1 MSDTKKIERLFKDN
15 WDALCMFSLHYVGDM
30 DTAEDIV
37 MDCFLKL
44 SVRIGQGEGL
54 TPDPYPKETVA
65 NPKQYLYQMVRNES
79 LDKASHVSETIQLSE
94 TTKASDDIDDVAERS
109 EREVRLW
116 KAIDSLPPI
125 RREVLLMSKRDRL
138 KHEDIAAHLGISI
151 KTVESH
157 LYKAYKSLRSKAREI
172 YTMIFF

>member
-15 WDALCMFSLHYVGDM
+15 WDALCMFSLHYVRDM

-44 SVRIGQGEGL
+44 SVKIGQGDGL
-54 TPDPYPKETVA
+54 TPSPSPKETVA

-79 LDKASHVSETIQLSE
+79 IDKASHVSETVQLSE

-109 EREVRLW
+109 EREAKLW
-116 KAIDSLPPI
+116 KAIDSLPPV
-125 RREVLLMSKRDRL
+125 RREVLLMSKRDGM
-138 KHEDIAAHLGISI
+138 HNDEISQSLGISVR
-151 KTVESH
+151 TVEAH
-157 LYKAYKSLRSKAREI
+157 LYKAYKSLRSKASEI

>member
-1 MSDTKKIERLFKDN
+1 MSDTDKIERLFKDN

-30 DTAEDIV
+30 DTAEDVV

-44 SVRIGQGEGL
+44 SERIVQRDGL
-54 TPDPYPKETVA
+54 TPGPSPKEMVA

-79 LDKASHVSETIQLSE
+79 LDKSQNVGKTVEITEISKTSE
-94 TTKASDDIDDVAERS
+94 DIEDLAERS
-109 EREVRLW
+109 GREARLW
-116 KAIDSLPPI
+116 KAIDSLPPV
-125 RREVLLMSKRDRL
+125 RREVLLMSKRDGM
-138 KHEDIAAHLGISI
+138 KHEDIATQLGISI

-157 LYKAYKSLRSKAREI
+157 LYKAYKNLRNKAREI